1 MKKQTSVEVLKMMNS
16 DRKEPT
22 LRGHGSSGAAVLREE
37 GWAGGE
43 GAIVEL
49 TRGWAV
55 LTPLRQLA

>member
-1 MKKQTSVEVLKMMNS
+1 MMNS